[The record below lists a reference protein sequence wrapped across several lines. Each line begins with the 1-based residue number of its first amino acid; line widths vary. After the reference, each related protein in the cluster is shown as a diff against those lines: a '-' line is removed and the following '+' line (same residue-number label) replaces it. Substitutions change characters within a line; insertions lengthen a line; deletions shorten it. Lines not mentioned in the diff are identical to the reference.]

1 MKSFLISTAALVAA
15 AGIAPALA
23 QTAAPPAKHGKMGMP
38 TTRAEV
44 AQKVQQHFAKA
55 DTNRDGFV
63 TQAEADAV
71 AHARHAR
78 IEGRMDVR
86 GEKMFERFDSNNDG
100 RVTKAEADAVFA
112 TKSVDIAHA
121 GPGDQK
127 PKHNWDALVSR
138 FDANKDGAISKAEFD
153 AAHAKRAD
161 RVADRRSKRGFG
173 GAMFSMADADKD
185 GRVTLAEATAAAT
198 AHFDRVDTN
207 RDGTLSPEERRAA
220 HKGRHSKPAGT

>member
-1 MKSFLISTAALVAA
+1 
-15 AGIAPALA
+15 
-23 QTAAPPAKHGKMGMP
+23 
-38 TTRAEV
+38 
-44 AQKVQQHFAKA
+44 
-55 DTNRDGFV
+55 
-63 TQAEADAV
+63 
-71 AHARHAR
+71 
-78 IEGRMDVR
+78 MDVR

-121 GPGDQK
+121 GPGDLK

-138 FDANKDGAISKAEFD
+138 FDSNKDGAISKAEFD

-207 RDGTLSPEERRAA
+207 RDGTLSPDERRAA